1 MGPLETLVVLVGG
14 GGRVGLG
21 WGGGR
26 GQAVKE
32 CRGSYG
38 LLKYVAFLR
47 GAGSVPEW
55 CKARP
60 GYGRGA
66 GRPAE
71 WWKGLAQQLLAAT
84 PPLLQE
90 HTRAG
95 YANGRQ
101 QSFTVIQ
108 LSPHGTRFLASGPGA
123 PLVLPLP
130 LEMEII
136 EEKTARPAAAR
147 DAAAGAGKADALDAL
162 SYSPGGAAR
171 CKAGRRALEG
181 EEEELLRRL
190 HGVREKLAAR
200 DKVAL
205 SLVCQVCAPGRV
217 DGTMKRYGHEIFE
230 REWTLNSHGG

>member
-1 MGPLETLVVLVGG
+1 MGVGG
-14 GGRVGLG
+14 WG
-21 WGGGR
+21 WGG

-71 WWKGLAQQLLAAT
+71 WWKGLAQQLLAAA

-123 PLVLPLP
+123 PLLLPVP
-130 LEMEII
+130 LAIGI
-136 EEKTARPAAAR
+136 ALRF
-147 DAAAGAGKADALDAL
+147 GAG
-162 SYSPGGAAR
+162 R
-171 CKAGRRALEG
+171 VAGRATGAFLIERRA
-181 EEEELLRRL
+181 
-190 HGVREKLAAR
+190 GVRL
-200 DKVAL
+200 
-205 SLVCQVCAPGRV
+205 
-217 DGTMKRYGHEIFE
+217 
-230 REWTLNSHGG
+230 